1 LEKLAR
7 ALDDDRLQAEIGTLA
22 ERVTEGRFFVAC
34 IGQFKRGK
42 STLLNALVGRPLVP
56 VGVLPVTTIP
66 TVLRYGPVP
75 AARVRV
81 GGEWREIEIA
91 QLVSYVSEEH
101 NPGNAA
107 GVEAAEVFAPSA
119 ILRDG
124 LCLVDTPGVGS
135 VFTANTAA
143 VRDFVPQIDAALV
156 VIGADPPISGEELEL
171 IAAVGE
177 HAADIVVVL
186 NKADRVSDADAQIAG
201 AFTERVLAERL
212 GRPVGTVFRASAT
225 ERIAGSGPSRDWDA
239 LVAALRAL
247 VDRSGRT
254 LVQHALERGVVRLA
268 GECLRQIDEARDA
281 LVRPLD
287 ESERRVDALRRCV
300 AEVAHRSLQLSHLW
314 EAEQEALGR
323 TFARRREEFLDR
335 ARPVAL
341 VELDGALEV
350 ESSRWGPVVRR
361 RALAAAR
368 DVARRHLEPWLAE
381 EQEAAEAAYRETA
394 SRFVTV
400 GNEFL
405 ERLARSGEI
414 PVENLPRALPLEA
427 GFRTGSRFYF
437 HELPA
442 LAQGTPIVDWWLD
455 RLRPPGRTRRGVRL
469 AARTYLTQLLEM
481 NATRV
486 ANDLDER
493 VLESRRRLQA
503 ELSALLESVFASADR
518 ALTRA
523 RAAHAAGADAVRGAV
538 ARMLVLR
545 REALALQTP
554 E

>member
-1 LEKLAR
+1 
-7 ALDDDRLQAEIGTLA
+7 
-22 ERVTEGRFFVAC
+22 
-34 IGQFKRGK
+34 
-42 STLLNALVGRPLVP
+42 
-56 VGVLPVTTIP
+56 
-66 TVLRYGPVP
+66 
-75 AARVRV
+75 
-81 GGEWREIEIA
+81 
-91 QLVSYVSEEH
+91 
-101 NPGNAA
+101 
-107 GVEAAEVFAPSA
+107 
-119 ILRDG
+119 
-124 LCLVDTPGVGS
+124 
-135 VFTANTAA
+135 
-143 VRDFVPQIDAALV
+143 
-156 VIGADPPISGEELEL
+156 
-171 IAAVGE
+171 
-177 HAADIVVVL
+177 
-186 NKADRVSDADAQIAG
+186 
-201 AFTERVLAERL
+201 
-212 GRPVGTVFRASAT
+212 
-225 ERIAGSGPSRDWDA
+225 
-239 LVAALRAL
+239 
-247 VDRSGRT
+247 
-254 LVQHALERGVVRLA
+254 
-268 GECLRQIDEARDA
+268 
-281 LVRPLD
+281 
-287 ESERRVDALRRCV
+287 V